1 MSYKKRN
8 NTMPNRKLVL
18 GLTISLVVL
27 AIALRSNGT
36 AAPPEEQKKVAFLDR
51 LKVGQAVGLAEKDG
65 RYEVS
70 LLPPDFRP
78 MSHTVIEVGQ
88 DFIALRDLGNIT
100 DTVIPIYS
108 IKSIRVLRVPGK

>member
-1 MSYKKRN
+1 MSFKQSN
-8 NTMPNRKLVL
+8 DTMPNRKLVV
-18 GLTISLVVL
+18 GLSISLFIL
-27 AIALRSNGT
+27 AVAMRSTGT
-36 AAPPEEQKKVAFLDR
+36 AATPDQQKRVAFLDR